1 MANYGIIFFYS
12 TSKNV
17 ILYLIISYSRN
28 WARGRQ
34 EISMAE
40 LGPAG
45 QTKEKE
51 SNAQAVEDRMSDLGG
66 VEMKLVSVGMGK
78 GRHRQS

>member
-1 MANYGIIFFYS
+1 
-12 TSKNV
+12 
-17 ILYLIISYSRN
+17 
-28 WARGRQ
+28 
-34 EISMAE
+34 MAE

-51 SNAQAVEDRMSDLGG
+51 SNAQAVEDRMSDLGR